1 MLNQGHGLSYKLAKL
16 TSQSKIYV
24 FPEHFLHGLKW
35 VQLFLDWALQNIY
48 KQIFQWKV
56 RNPL

>member
-1 MLNQGHGLSYKLAKL
+1 MLNQGHGISYKLAKL

-35 VQLFLDWALQNIY
+35 VQLFLDWALQNICM
-48 KQIFQWKV
+48 QIFQ
-56 RNPL
+56 

>member
-1 MLNQGHGLSYKLAKL
+1 MLNQGHGISYRLAKL

-35 VQLFLDWALQNIY
+35 VQLFLDWALQNIC
-48 KQIFQWKV
+48 KQIFQ
-56 RNPL
+56 